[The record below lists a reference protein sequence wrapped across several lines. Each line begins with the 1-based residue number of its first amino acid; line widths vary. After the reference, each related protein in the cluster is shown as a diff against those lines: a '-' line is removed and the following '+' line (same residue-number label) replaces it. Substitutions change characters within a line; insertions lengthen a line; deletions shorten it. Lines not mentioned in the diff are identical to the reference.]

1 MSSPA
6 PVRFQAQSETRSATQ
21 GYAQIPNS
29 IVENQALLAPAE
41 LALVLIACRRGFSTI
56 SDKNWA
62 DWTGKDPKM
71 KNHALRGLREKGCL
85 RVTGR
90 GNSAKF
96 SFDRNAWDSWVRSR
110 PRHERART
118 LGRSKSVNAK
128 PGQMIHLECRERG
141 CQKLCDSPAEVIS
154 ISSSIASENWKP
166 VSNIANS
173 SPPTEGPPGS
183 VVLNAIRRWF
193 PHVDGEFE
201 AKLRAV
207 VDQKAKVRYS
217 DADLV
222 QAINLAYKR
231 TQESEGL
238 YLHTVPARLAHIVKK
253 SQAVTLAP
261 TPVHSSAQIQ
271 DFLNQRA
278 DQLRKAGMI
287 DLARLVEQ
295 IEPEYT
301 GPTESQLEQIEGV
314 VIGRLRGRTPLSVL
328 NEAVD
333 HELKPHV
340 KGKTREQIERL
351 REQFTD
357 RKLLEAA
364 GIGMLSLCYVPT
376 DWPKAN

>member
-1 MSSPA
+1 M
-6 PVRFQAQSETRSATQ
+6 
-21 GYAQIPNS
+21 
-29 IVENQALLAPAE
+29 
-41 LALVLIACRRGFSTI
+41 
-56 SDKNWA
+56 
-62 DWTGKDPKM
+62 
-71 KNHALRGLREKGCL
+71 
-85 RVTGR
+85 
-90 GNSAKF
+90 
-96 SFDRNAWDSWVRSR
+96 
-110 PRHERART
+110 
-118 LGRSKSVNAK
+118 
-128 PGQMIHLECRERG
+128 
-141 CQKLCDSPAEVIS
+141 
-154 ISSSIASENWKP
+154 
-166 VSNIANS
+166 
-173 SPPTEGPPGS
+173 
-183 VVLNAIRRWF
+183 VLNAIRRWF

-238 YLHTVPARLAHIVKK
+238 FLHTVPARLAHIVKK

-295 IEPEYT
+295 IEPEYI